1 MMNKTKKL
9 LTLGLSCLSILTL
22 AACSG
27 TSKENISTSKDD
39 KTQTSSNKED
49 TNKKGKLAIGD
60 KVTFDNVAEYTIT
73 NVEWTDERN
82 QFDQTN
88 PDKVLKVTYNVTNL
102 SDKNLPVGWDMDLYV
117 GGKKMESY
125 ANDNTLESISPSRSL
140 DGAIKHFGVVGDGDL
155 ELEIK
160 PAVDFKSKPAI
171 VAFKLD

>member
-1 MMNKTKKL
+1 MNKTKKIMA
-9 LTLGLSCLSILTL
+9 LGLSCLSILTL
-22 AACSG
+22 VACSG
-27 TSKENISTSKDD
+27 TTKENNPTSKDD
-39 KTQTSSNKED
+39 KTQTSSNKKEND
-49 TNKKGKLAIGD
+49 KKGKLAIGD
-60 KVTFDNVAEYTIT
+60 KITFDNVAEYTVT
-73 NVEWTDERN
+73 NVEWTEERN
-82 QFDQTN
+82 QFDKTN

-102 SDKNLPVGWDMDLYV
+102 SDKDLPVGWDMDLYV